1 MQQHTEIRQLID
13 RVRTRWR
20 AQRLFEASV
29 RGALAAAGAIGVAL
43 LAVRWTTGSPLALAV
58 IVGAALLLAAAAL
71 GRALWPLRRSPGDI
85 QVARFIEEP
94 APSPEDRLLRP
105 VGGSGSGRQGGTPF
119 FRLLSGRPAPRG
131 PDVGPQALFSCGP
144 A

>member
-43 LAVRWTTGSPLALAV
+43 LAVRWTTSSPLALAV

-71 GRALWPLRRSPGDI
+71 GRALWPLRR
-85 QVARFIEEP
+85 
-94 APSPEDRLLRP
+94 AP
-105 VGGSGSGRQGGTPF
+105 GGTSRG
-119 FRLLSGRPAPRG
+119 RLIRERAPALPEQLLCAV
-131 PDVGPQALFSCGP
+131 DS
-144 A
+144 